1 MRGVCDQIWPGGGLE
16 WAATYEVEEG
26 DWAEKDLALTR
37 DGGVIIAVDN
47 TQFGFLKLPSF
58 QVLNSSICDEAQ
70 TEGFP
75 WILSPLLPRSE

>member
-16 WAATYEVEEG
+16 WEATYEVEEG

-58 QVLNSSICDEAQ
+58 
-70 TEGFP
+70 
-75 WILSPLLPRSE
+75 